1 MPQTL
6 ATMERKASHPLMGAG
21 GSTAGQLAL
30 DVPFPINAAMNNKLD
45 FLSMVVGHILN
56 TSDIYD
62 LNNLAR
68 PGVCGDYAV
77 LLKDQIEKRLIPFT
91 SDISGSLE
99 SVVYQNPTRM
109 IKSESKRKVIC
120 EQIADTAIRVAAIVV
135 ASLASIQVASE
146 SRETIAAAVPVQK
159 GGSLNEVRSWLR
171 DYNYIAKADEA
182 AAFGQTIEIHDPNN
196 LVTNNKYFITFMK
209 TDGDV
214 TYANLSVR
222 GDGMPTGSLKL
233 QFLNPITIP
242 GTTKKILPVR
252 ILDNTGIPWMVG
264 VLCDNIYKSLG
275 SPDRTYAFE
284 VWNNLFIKSRP
295 GSDPRNKI
303 PLYESDMAE
312 LARSNAIFEQVIQTK
327 QSSLIINQIYD
338 FLLRNAQSLG
348 ITAMSA
354 ISAPTVPGLPNPYAP
369 NPYAANPYAPNPYVP
384 NPYVPN
390 PYAPRPLPVP
400 GYGLPGYG
408 LPGYGFPGQ
417 PMPKYGQGLL
427 NNQFQY
433 TIPDQYATRNI
444 LTKIAEFKSMYVKKS
459 CPASVRAHTLSGQ
472 VNSNRT
478 IRTGVCNDPY
488 WKETTLA
495 KIYPFAALQFLCI
508 NNWKNVGIGR
518 IPETAFSTE
527 WITFVKELGAM
538 YDTNLIGKGPS
549 LEELA
554 FKVKI
559 PVCDS
564 QSPGSQGSPDVEF
577 KLVQAGLQQ
586 INAEFEN
593 HVKEIWKILGDLIE
607 VVQDPGTKTELV
619 RLVSAATKTG
629 SKAYVEGVAKRAQR
643 QIIRHYMAV
652 EQIYFSTAKALRRV

>member
-1 MPQTL
+1 
-6 ATMERKASHPLMGAG
+6 MGAG
-21 GSTAGQLAL
+21 ASTGQLAL
-30 DVPFPINAAMNNKLD
+30 DSPFPINAGMNKKLD
-45 FLSMVVGHILN
+45 FLSTVVAHVLN

-68 PGVCGDYAV
+68 PGICGDYAV
-77 LLKDQIEKRLIPFT
+77 LLKDQIEKRLLPFT
-91 SDISGSLE
+91 SDISGSIE

-146 SRETIAAAVPVQK
+146 SREAIAAAVPQK
-159 GGSLNEVRSWLR
+159 GGALPDVRSWLR
-171 DYNYIAKADEA
+171 DYNYIAKTDDGVG
-182 AAFGQTIEIHDPNN
+182 FNITIELHDPNN
-196 LVTNNKYFITFMK
+196 IVTNNKYFITFIK
-209 TDGDV
+209 TEGDV

-233 QFLNPITIP
+233 QFLNPVTIP
-242 GTTKKILPVR
+242 GTTKKILPLR

-264 VLCDNIYKSLG
+264 VLCENIYKSLG

-303 PLYESDMAE
+303 PLYESDLAE
-312 LARSNAIFEQVIQTK
+312 LARSNAVFEQVIQTK
-327 QSSLIINQIYD
+327 QTGLIINQIYD

-348 ITAMSA
+348 ITGMSPP
-354 ISAPTVPGLPNPYAP
+354 SGLGLPGLPGLGLPNPYQQNPYAAP
-369 NPYAANPYAPNPYVP
+369 YTAPYAAPYTPANPYAANPYAAPYANPYQRPGLPVP
-384 NPYVPN
+384 GY
-390 PYAPRPLPVP
+390 VP
-400 GYGLPGYG
+400 GYGLPGQ
-408 LPGYGFPGQ
+408 LPR
-417 PMPKYGQGLL
+417 YGQGLL

-459 CPASVRAHTLSGQ
+459 CPASVRAYTLSGQ

-488 WKETTLA
+488 WKENTLA

-508 NNWKNVGIGR
+508 NNWKNVGAGR
-518 IPETAFSTE
+518 IPETAFSPE
-527 WITFVKELGAM
+527 WQTFIKELGAL
-538 YDTNLIGKGPS
+538 YNTNLVGRGPS

-554 FKVKI
+554 FKVKVPLCESI
-559 PVCDS
+559 N
-564 QSPGSQGSPDVEF
+564 PDVEF
-577 KLVQAGLQQ
+577 QLVQSGLQQ
-586 INAEFEN
+586 INAEFEA
-593 HVKEIWKILGDLIE
+593 HVKEIWKILGDLVE
-607 VVQDPGTKTELV
+607 VIQDPSTNTELV

-629 SKAYVEGVAKRAQR
+629 SRAYVEAVAKRAQR
-643 QIIRHYMAV
+643 QIIRHYMTI
-652 EQIYFSTAKALRRV
+652 ERIYFDTAKSLRRV